1 MPRQFVDNKNYHLFR
16 SGRHL
21 QVRWLAMTEPLLADM
36 SSSSARWWRI
46 LTKEGYSDQL
56 KLPPIEA
63 SPSEELKQVKW
74 ARLERRVS
82 SMLLMAVPQTVREE
96 LYTTGIKKN
105 DNWRLRRNVLRSRM
119 HFRGLADIE
128 QRTCNGLVGTIPLTR
143 ICRSESL

>member
-46 LTKEGYSDQL
+46 VRKEAGEWYSDQL
-56 KLPPIEA
+56 QLPPIEA

-105 DNWRLRRNVLRSRM
+105 DSSKTLKVHCAS
-119 HFRGLADIE
+119 
-128 QRTCNGLVGTIPLTR
+128 
-143 ICRSESL
+143 